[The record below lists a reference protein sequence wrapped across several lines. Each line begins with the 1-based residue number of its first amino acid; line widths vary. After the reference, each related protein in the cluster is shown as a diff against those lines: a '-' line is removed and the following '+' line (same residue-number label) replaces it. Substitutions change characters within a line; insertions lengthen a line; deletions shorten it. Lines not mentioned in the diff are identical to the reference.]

1 MGDGWVNQRQELPFC
16 LSGIV
21 EDLLGDVNEAK
32 HYFIVFSVWA
42 LNEASFDLEEFELG
56 DVLIVDIF
64 HGTDIFDDL
73 IKVLSILVIG
83 HLGDIFGH

>member
-1 MGDGWVNQRQELPFC
+1 M
-16 LSGIV
+16 
-21 EDLLGDVNEAK
+21 GDVNEAK
-32 HYFIVFSVWA
+32 HYFIVFLVWA
-42 LNEASFDLEEFELG
+42 LNETSFDLEELELG

-83 HLGDIFGH
+83 HFCDIFGN